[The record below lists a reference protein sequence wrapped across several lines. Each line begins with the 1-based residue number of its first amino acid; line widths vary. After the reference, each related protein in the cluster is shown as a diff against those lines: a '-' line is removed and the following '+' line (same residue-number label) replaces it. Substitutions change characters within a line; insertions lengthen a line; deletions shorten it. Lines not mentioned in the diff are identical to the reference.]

1 MATAI
6 SECVEM
12 LLVFGREGKEI
23 RAALE
28 SVAAVKI
35 FEDLGEIVDE
45 AVRTAEPGDIVLF
58 SPACASFD
66 MFENYQVRGDEF
78 KRLLLE
84 KLS

>member
-1 MATAI
+1 MPTLD
-6 SECVEM
+6 CVKRV
-12 LLVFGREGKEI
+12 LVFGRAADEI
-23 RAALE
+23 QTALQDV
-28 SVAAVKI
+28 VAVQLVDSFNAV
-35 FEDLGEIVDE
+35 VDE
-45 AVRTAEPGDIVLF
+45 AIGAAESGDIVLF